1 MNKKHFK
8 NQTIKLVRALPQH
21 PKVLSDFTW
30 FVSMLFFKGALTYFL
45 GCVAKEYVC
54 GITWTF
60 FATHRSFYNT
70 ALVINIEIEQ

>member
-1 MNKKHFK
+1 MVINRIECKIDY
-8 NQTIKLVRALPQH
+8 QQSARALGRELNLRVH
-21 PKVLSDFTW
+21 ESCLGSV
-30 FVSMLFFKGALTYFL
+30 KGALTYFL

-54 GITWTF
+54 GITWKF